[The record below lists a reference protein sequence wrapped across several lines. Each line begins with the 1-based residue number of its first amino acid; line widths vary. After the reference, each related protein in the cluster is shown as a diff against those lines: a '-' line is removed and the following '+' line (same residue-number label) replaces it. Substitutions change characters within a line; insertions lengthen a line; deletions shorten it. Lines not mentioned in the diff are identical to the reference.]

1 MFMIVSDDRRFVDY
15 WRALMQSRCGSGDH
29 TETRAEVKDA
39 LVLAEQKR
47 MQLGIVDL
55 GHKGLDALSSAGELA
70 QLARR
75 MRLLLVRPEFSCE
88 AEIAA
93 LTLGVVGCCS
103 SQALSPVELERIV
116 DVVLKGGVWI
126 SRQALP
132 EMLGVLRQAAARK
145 APPRPD
151 AKLSALTPRERE
163 IADLV
168 AEGVANKVIA
178 KRLGVSDLTVKAHMT
193 MILRKMGVS
202 SRVQLA
208 LLLSGSRQA
217 ETV

>member
-1 MFMIVSDDRRFVDY
+1 MFVIVSDDRRFIEF
-15 WRALMQSRCGSGDH
+15 WRALLKSHCIGGVH
-29 TETRAEVKDA
+29 AEPCAALDDA
-39 LVLAEQKR
+39 LVLAEQTR
-47 MQLGIVDL
+47 IQLCVVDL
-55 GHKGLDALSSAGELA
+55 AHKEMDVLTRSGDLA
-70 QLARR
+70 ELARR
-75 MRLLLVRPEFSCE
+75 MRLLIVRPEFSSKD
-88 AEIAA
+88 EIGG
-93 LTLGVVGCCS
+93 LSLGVVGCCS
-103 SQALSPVELERIV
+103 SKTLSSVELERIV

-145 APPRPD
+145 ISARPD
-151 AKLSALTPRERE
+151 EKLGGLTPRERQ

-168 AEGVANKVIA
+168 AEGVANKGIA

-193 MILRKMGVS
+193 VILRKMGVS

-208 LLLSGSRQA
+208 LLLSGSRQV